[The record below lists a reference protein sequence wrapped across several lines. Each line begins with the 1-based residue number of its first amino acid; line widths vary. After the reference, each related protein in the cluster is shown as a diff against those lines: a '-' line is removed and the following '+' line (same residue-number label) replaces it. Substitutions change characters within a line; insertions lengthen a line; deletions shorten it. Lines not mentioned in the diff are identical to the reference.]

1 MADPAEA
8 PFHKGNILPR
18 DNADMSV
25 AGSSNRLRSSDTRM
39 ESKRNGTSAK
49 QTPSIQSLD
58 RGLTILEAVARS
70 AGPMSLGDLT
80 KVLDIDRSSV
90 FRLAGTLKRRGFLA
104 YPAGRKDYILG
115 PSLWRLANKYDW
127 GNMLIKVSHEHLKVL
142 AGETQETAQLAVR
155 EGNHSCF
162 IDSAAADQIISVAGR
177 IGESTPLYCTA
188 HGKALIADLDA
199 SELSAVFG
207 EAPLQP
213 YTKRTVVS
221 INQLAKICKE
231 TRTRGYAT
239 DDGEYIEGVRCVAA
253 PIRAEDGQVIGA
265 IGISAPLTRFPAE
278 RYEICG
284 RQVMN
289 VAEQVSHLLTNESQY
304 E

>member
-1 MADPAEA
+1 
-8 PFHKGNILPR
+8 
-18 DNADMSV
+18 MSV
-25 AGSSNRLRSSDTRM
+25 AESNTVKQPPRSSQTSM
-39 ESKRNGTSAK
+39 EPKRNGGIPK

-80 KVLDIDRSSV
+80 KVLEIDRSSV

-115 PSLWRLANKYDW
+115 PSLWRLAHKYDW
-127 GNMLIKVSHEHLKVL
+127 GNMLIKVSHEHLKAL
-142 AGETQETAQLAVR
+142 ASETQETAQLAVR
-155 EGNHSCF
+155 DGNHSSF

-188 HGKALIADLDA
+188 HGKALIADLDVP
-199 SELSAVFG
+199 ELQEVLG

-221 INQLAKICKE
+221 VKQLARICKE
-231 TRTRGYAT
+231 TQARGYAT

-265 IGISAPLTRFPAE
+265 IGISAPLTRFAAE

-284 RQVMN
+284 RQVMK
-289 VAEQVSHLLTNESQY
+289 VAEQISNLLNNQAQDD
-304 E
+304 